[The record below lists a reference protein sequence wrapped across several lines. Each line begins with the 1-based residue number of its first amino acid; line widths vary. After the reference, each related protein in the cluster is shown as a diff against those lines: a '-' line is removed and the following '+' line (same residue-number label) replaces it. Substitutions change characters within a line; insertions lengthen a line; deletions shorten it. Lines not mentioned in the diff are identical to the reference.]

1 MWKAIAV
8 DVPHDGT
15 CMFHAIGVPL
25 KISGHSLRNIV
36 CEYISSFSESVLHE
50 APLKDWIEWDTGEN
64 IKQYEYQLRNGRW
77 GGSIETTILSS
88 LLNLPIFVYEVNG
101 NFCKRIAESRP
112 DKNLGVTISNN
123 FKKLPKY
130 ICLLYTGRNHYM
142 YLKNIN

>member
-1 MWKAIAV
+1 MWKAIAI

-25 KISGHSLRNIV
+25 NVSGHALRNVV
-36 CEYISSFSESVLHE
+36 CEYISSHSESVLHD
-50 APLKDWIEWDTGEN
+50 APLKDWIEWDTGESVN
-64 IKQYEYQLRNGRW
+64 VYVNQLKRGRW

-88 LLNLPIFVYEVNG
+88 LLNIPIFVYEPQG
-101 NFCKRIAESRP
+101 NSCKRISESRP
-112 DKNLGVTISNN
+112 DKNLGVTILNN

-142 YLKNIN
+142 FLKNIK